1 MEGVINFLSF
11 NGVEEYLKKS
21 EHIIKYKTM
30 QEGVRNVKELIESG
44 ENSYKINKG
53 DVNSQQQTKD

>member
-1 MEGVINFLSF
+1 MEEATNFLSF
-11 NGVEEYLKKS
+11 NGAEEYIENSK
-21 EHIIKYKTM
+21 HINKYKTM
-30 QEGVRNVKELIESG
+30 QEVVRNVKELIESG